1 VHGVFDSNWAMAGH
15 LTHECT
21 YTGTVGIHDRCSP
34 WIAWKWKKI
43 STIPSFNMAYHTN
56 YV

>member
-1 VHGVFDSNWAMAGH
+1 VSNSNWAMAGH
-15 LTHECT
+15 LTDECT